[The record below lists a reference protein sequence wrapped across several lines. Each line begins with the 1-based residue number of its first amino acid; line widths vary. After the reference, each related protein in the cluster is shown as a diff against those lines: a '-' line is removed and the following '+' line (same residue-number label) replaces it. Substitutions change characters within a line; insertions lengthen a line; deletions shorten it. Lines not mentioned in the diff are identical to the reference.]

1 MNRLV
6 RWLVIPVREVKEKLL
21 KIMGVAMQLNGQGQ
35 ALGFIIQQLDT
46 FIDVAAK
53 RVKVEM

>member
-1 MNRLV
+1 M
-6 RWLVIPVREVKEKLL
+6 IPVREVKEKLL